1 VDLKNI
7 FTSEQR
13 KALVEE
19 IKEYFLNEHDIEL
32 GDLACTLL
40 LDFFSE
46 KIGPEFYNQ
55 GVFDSYKYLQNSL
68 DDLLGIQ
75 K

>member
-1 VDLKNI
+1 MDLKNI

-40 LDFFSE
+40 LDFFPRRSVPSSTT
-46 KIGPEFYNQ
+46 KVYSIATSISRTP
-55 GVFDSYKYLQNSL
+55 
-68 DDLLGIQ
+68 
-75 K
+75 